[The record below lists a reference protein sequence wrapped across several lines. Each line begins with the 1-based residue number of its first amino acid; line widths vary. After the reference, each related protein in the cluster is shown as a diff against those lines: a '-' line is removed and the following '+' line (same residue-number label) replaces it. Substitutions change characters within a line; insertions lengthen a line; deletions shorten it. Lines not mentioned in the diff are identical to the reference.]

1 MNKKTLAIVLVT
13 LTIAIVGYRILR
25 APTPPRPTVVIE
37 SETNQNQKT
46 EKNVPSSL
54 KINPKA
60 KVSGEDQKTK
70 DREFTEEDF
79 KEFDQIEKNWLGT
92 VELIIGEKNYPRY
105 LEMRNQNEKEKMQAY
120 KEYHDYLR
128 QKYGD
133 TFSYNISEDQS
144 IREKQIN
151 QRYLKELLELIGPEA
166 FKKYTDAKD
175 LFNENMRRE
184 NKESIQMEF

>member
-1 MNKKTLAIVLVT
+1 MNKKRWGIVLVVV
-13 LTIAIVGYRILR
+13 IISSWIGYRAVH
-25 APTPPRPTVVIE
+25 APVSRTTVVSE
-37 SETNQNQKT
+37 SDSTQKT
-46 EKNVPSSL
+46 DKNTPSSL
-54 KINPKA
+54 KLNSKNS
-60 KVSGEDQKTK
+60 KEDTK
-70 DREFTEEDF
+70 SKEREFTDEDF
-79 KEFDQIEKNWLGT
+79 KEFDQIEKNWLST
-92 VELIIGEKNYPRY
+92 VEVIVGEKNYPRY
-105 LEMRNQNEKEKMQAY
+105 LEMRNRNEQEKMQAY

-166 FKKYTDAKD
+166 FKKYTEAKD
-175 LFNENMRRE
+175 QFNENMRRE

>member
-1 MNKKTLAIVLVT
+1 MNKKVWGIALVI
-13 LTIAIVGYRILR
+13 LVIASWIGYRALHAPVPR
-25 APTPPRPTVVIE
+25 ATVV
-37 SETNQNQKT
+37 SETDSTQKIDKIT
-46 EKNVPSSL
+46 PTTL
-54 KINPKA
+54 KINSATSKE
-60 KVSGEDQKTK
+60 VQKTK
-70 DREFTEEDF
+70 EREFTDEDF
-79 KEFDQIEKNWLGT
+79 KEFDQIEKNWLQT
-92 VELIIGEKNYPRY
+92 VEVIVGEKNYPRY
-105 LEMRNQNEKEKMQAY
+105 LEMRNRSEQEKMQAY

-151 QRYLKELLELIGPEA
+151 QRYLKELLQLIGPES
-166 FKKYTDAKD
+166 FKKYTEAKD